1 LDNPETGENR
11 LMCNRRFQTRRAA
24 GSMLPNDSCRVR
36 PDGIAHDDGMVD
48 AKNSRRQAGGA
59 RRGDGLD
66 NARTSRG
73 QAGGMSRADGMVDA
87 KNSRRQADGARRGD
101 GLHHG
106 AAYGSAMRGF
116 SLIEIILVVV
126 LIGGIVA
133 FAASRILGGGDR
145 AKANLARAQVQTLA
159 EKVQQYEMDTGT
171 LPGSLDALVAN
182 PGNAT
187 GWLGPYAKP
196 VELRDPWNH
205 PYEYRVPGDGQAF
218 DLISLGKDGQAG
230 GESVDGDVKYQ

>member
-24 GSMLPNDSCRVR
+24 GSVLPNDSCRVR
-36 PDGIAHDDGMVD
+36 P
-48 AKNSRRQAGGA
+48 GGA
-59 RRGDGLD
+59 RRDG
-66 NARTSRG
+66 
-73 QAGGMSRADGMVDA
+73 
-87 KNSRRQADGARRGD
+87 
-101 GLHHG
+101 GLHQG
-106 AAYGSAMRGF
+106 ATYGSAMRGF